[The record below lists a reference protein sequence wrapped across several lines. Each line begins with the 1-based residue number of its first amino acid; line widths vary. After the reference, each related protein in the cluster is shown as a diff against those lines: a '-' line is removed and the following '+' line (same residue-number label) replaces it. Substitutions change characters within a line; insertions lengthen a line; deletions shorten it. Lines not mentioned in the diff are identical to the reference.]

1 MGDSLDEFFCSAAGS
16 SRQCTHPAANACRAA
31 GRITSDNIPLSETK
45 LRPAIGPPLSRG
57 SRLRWAMMDTL
68 TRAGT
73 SLGPAVFR
81 AGPID
86 VETSHRGAGF
96 GERERDGAA
105 DAAARPGHD
114 GDLFRKRTVL
124 GARRHDHAPFALL
137 ARPPR

>member
-73 SLGPAVFR
+73 SLGSAVFR

-86 VETSHRGAGF
+86 VETSHCGAGF
-96 GERERDGAA
+96 GERDGAA

-114 GDLFRKRTVL
+114 GNFFRKRTVL
-124 GARRHDHAPFALL
+124 GARPHAPMLPALS
-137 ARPPR
+137 PSSH